1 MVLIAIS
8 APERFTFEHIE
19 MVSRFL
25 LDLSA
30 TLRIVLVTIGHFYTI
45 YHSMIYSLL
54 VTNEKKEADR
64 HDSNKKCTF
73 ASNIRNSTLAAKEMR
88 RKKCPIT
95 WSYSCFEQRLQKSK
109 GSSRSSHRKIVNYR
123 IIVKKHIKEKL
134 HILYIHNDSHR
145 MEIVADLKSRLI
157 FLFSCSFA

>member
-8 APERFTFEHIE
+8 APERFTFKYIE

-54 VTNEKKEADR
+54 VTNEKKKTDR
-64 HDSNKKCTF
+64 HNSNKNCIF
-73 ASNIRNSTLAAKEMR
+73 ASNIRSSI
-88 RKKCPIT
+88 RK
-95 WSYSCFEQRLQKSK
+95 
-109 GSSRSSHRKIVNYR
+109 
-123 IIVKKHIKEKL
+123 
-134 HILYIHNDSHR
+134 
-145 MEIVADLKSRLI
+145 
-157 FLFSCSFA
+157 